1 MKTLKLLSSI
11 AILILSITTQAK
23 WASIDDATIKASYDR
38 QITINT
44 DGTNQETREIK
55 FKILKEPGRDIA
67 ANYTLKYNGNS
78 EKIKIITAKTIY
90 KNKEYKL
97 DSKLLEDKPLASA
110 HGGFDQTRQILLA
123 FPKAEIGAEIYLK
136 YSIITTEVPLRN
148 FYAAVF
154 DVGDDMFTDK
164 MHIKLQSK
172 IPLYLLINDPKKVL
186 NINKDNKDGRIF
198 NLEITLKKP
207 FYQSAINEPRF
218 GILNYKYLT
227 WVSVSSINKWED
239 LGARFSES
247 YKKVFTQN
255 LPKDFIQ
262 IAKAAA
268 KKTTDIEKINT
279 VTSMLSD
286 KVQYMGDWRTVHGQF
301 IPRDLAQINTT
312 QLGDCKDF
320 AASTAAILHKIGF
333 KTQIA
338 LIRRGEKSFYP
349 EALPSI
355 AAFNH
360 AFIKVTDK
368 NSKVYWIDPTNFQ
381 SMAGN
386 VFPDIAGKMALVI
399 DTNNPKYERISNIDP
414 QKAETILSRQIEV
427 LKDNKIIETGNFTL
441 RNENACGLTG
451 ATLQVSES
459 NIKDILYN
467 NLSDSLLE
475 EKNKKILKLPNLK
488 SRIVKDISLNYKFN
502 QDNRIIKT
510 NLGLAITIN
519 YKWLNN
525 FFDISQDGITDI
537 FVFEHPVSYNRQTII
552 KNINIKNIE
561 SLNKQ
566 LSTPWLFARRKCV
579 INKDRNAQIN
589 DTIIIYK
596 NLITSQEIKTPEFI
610 ALKEALIK
618 DFKNVAIVFTAP

>member
-1 MKTLKLLSSI
+1 MKITKLLNYM
-11 AILILSITTQAK
+11 AMLVLSITIQAK
-23 WASIDDATIKASYDR
+23 WASIDDATIKTSYDR
-38 QITINT
+38 QITINA
-44 DGTNQETREIK
+44 DGTSQETREIK
-55 FKILKEPGRDIA
+55 FKILKESGRDIA

-78 EKIKIITAKTIY
+78 EKIEIITAKTIY

-136 YSIITTEVPLRN
+136 YSVTTIEVPLHN
-148 FYAAVF
+148 FYAALF
-154 DVGDDMFTDK
+154 DIGDDMFTDK

-172 IPLYLLINDPKKVL
+172 IPLYLLINDPKQVL
-186 NINKDNKDGRIF
+186 NISKDNKDGRIS

-207 FYQSAINEPRF
+207 FYQSIINEPRF
-218 GILNYKYLT
+218 SLLNYKYLT
-227 WVSVSSINKWED
+227 WVSVSSIAKWED

-262 IAKAAA
+262 IASAAA
-268 KKTTDIEKINT
+268 KKATDIEKINI
-279 VTSMLSD
+279 VTSMLSN
-286 KVQYMGDWRTVHGQF
+286 KIQYMGDWRTVHGQF
-301 IPRDLAQINTT
+301 IPRDLAQISTT

-333 KTQIA
+333 KTQVA
-338 LIRRGEKSFYP
+338 LIRRGEKSLYP
-349 EALPSI
+349 ESLPNI

-360 AFIKVTDK
+360 AFVKITDK
-368 NSKVYWIDPTNFQ
+368 NGKVYWIDPTNFQ

-386 VFPDIAGKMALVI
+386 IFPDIAGKMALVI
-399 DTNNPKYERISNIDP
+399 DANRSKYERIANIDP
-414 QKAETILSRQIEV
+414 QKAKTILSRQIEV
-427 LKDNKIIETGNFTL
+427 LKDNKITETGDFTL
-441 RNENACGLTG
+441 QSENACGLTG

-459 NIKDILYN
+459 NIKDMLYN

-475 EKNKKILKLPNLK
+475 EKNKKILKLPSLK
-488 SRIVKDISLNYKFN
+488 SRIVKDIFLSYKFN

-510 NLGLAITIN
+510 NLGLALTLN

-525 FFDISQDGITDI
+525 FFDISQDFVSDI
-537 FVFEHPVSYNRQTII
+537 FVFEHPVSYKRQTII
-552 KNINIKNIE
+552 KNINVKNIE

-566 LSTPWLFARRKCV
+566 INTPWLFIERKCF
-579 INKDRNAQIN
+579 INKDKNAQIN

-596 NLITSQEIKTPEFI
+596 NLITNQEIKTPEFI
-610 ALKEALIK
+610 ALKEALTK
-618 DFKNVAIVFTAP
+618 NFKNVAIVFT

>member
-1 MKTLKLLSSI
+1 MKILKLLSSI
-11 AILILSITTQAK
+11 VILILSVTTQAK
-23 WASIDDATIKASYDR
+23 WASVDDATIKTSYDR
-38 QITINT
+38 QIIINA
-44 DGTNQETREIK
+44 DGTSQETREIK

-136 YSIITTEVPLRN
+136 YSITTIEVPLRN
-148 FYAAVF
+148 FYATIF
-154 DVGDDMFTDK
+154 DIGDDMFTDK
-164 MHIKLQSK
+164 MHVTLQSK

-186 NINKDNKDGRIF
+186 RINKDNQDGKIF

-207 FYQSAINEPRF
+207 FYQSVINEPRF

-227 WVSVSSINKWED
+227 WVSVSSINQWED
-239 LGARFSES
+239 LGARFSEA
-247 YKKVFTQN
+247 YKKVFMQN
-255 LPKDFIQ
+255 LPKDFMK
-262 IAKAAA
+262 IASVAA
-268 KKTTDIEKINT
+268 KQTTDVEKINA
-279 VTSMLSD
+279 VTSLLSD
-286 KVQYMGDWRTVHGQF
+286 KIQYMGDWRTVHGQF
-301 IPRDLAQINTT
+301 IPRDLTKISTT

-320 AASTAAILHKIGF
+320 AAATAAILHKIGF
-333 KTQIA
+333 KAQVA

-360 AFIKVTDK
+360 AFVKVTATNGK
-368 NSKVYWIDPTNFQ
+368 IYWIDPTNFQ

-386 VFPDIAGKMALVI
+386 VFPDIAGKMALVL
-399 DTNNPKYERISNIDP
+399 DTNNPKYERIANIDP
-414 QKAETILSRQIEV
+414 QQAETILSRQIEV
-427 LKDNKIIETGNFTL
+427 LKDYKITETGDFTM

-488 SRIVKDISLNYKFN
+488 SRIVKDISLSYKFN

-510 NLGLAITIN
+510 NLGMAITIN

-525 FFDISQDGITDI
+525 FFDISQDFVTDI
-537 FVFEHPVSYNRQTII
+537 FVFDHPVSYKRQTII
-552 KNINIKNIE
+552 KNINVKNIE

-566 LSTPWLFARRKCV
+566 INTPWLFVERKCF
-579 INKDRNAQIN
+579 INKDNHAQIN

-596 NLITSQEIKTPEFI
+596 NLITNQEIKTPEFI
-610 ALKEALIK
+610 TLKEALIK
-618 DFKNVAIVFTAP
+618 DFKHVAIVFT